1 MHNDSIETL
10 LLRHYGHTAPTP
22 PALEQRLIASVR
34 TQAAELRQQQHIATR
49 IRNKRIS
56 RRRVIGLVA
65 LSSAGL
71 GLLSVGLEILQTLE
85 ANLIGRDVSQTQSA
99 FS

>member
-22 PALEQRLIASVR
+22 PLLEQRLVSSVGH
-34 TQAAELRQQQHIATR
+34 EMQQQEHPAANICTHR
-49 IRNKRIS
+49 MN
-56 RRRVIGLVA
+56 RRRAVKLVA
-65 LSSAGL
+65 ISSAGL
-71 GLLSVGLEILQTLE
+71 SVLGVGLEIFETALSGT
-85 ANLIGRDVSQTQSA
+85 DKTQPA

>member
-22 PALEQRLIASVR
+22 LLEQRLVSSVGR
-34 TQAAELRQQQHIATR
+34 EVVVRQQQEHLAAN
-49 IRNKRIS
+49 IRTHRMN
-56 RRRVIGLVA
+56 RRRAVKLVA
-65 LSSAGL
+65 ISSASIGIL
-71 GLLSVGLEILQTLE
+71 GVGLEILETALSGTD
-85 ANLIGRDVSQTQSA
+85 NTQPA

>member
-10 LLRHYGHTAPTP
+10 LLRHYGPTAPTP

-34 TQAAELRQQQHIATR
+34 TQAAELRQQQRIATR
-49 IRNKRIS
+49 IRNNRIS

-71 GLLSVGLEILQTLE
+71 GLLSVGLESLQTLE
-85 ANLIGRDVSQTQSA
+85 DNLIGRDLSQTQSA